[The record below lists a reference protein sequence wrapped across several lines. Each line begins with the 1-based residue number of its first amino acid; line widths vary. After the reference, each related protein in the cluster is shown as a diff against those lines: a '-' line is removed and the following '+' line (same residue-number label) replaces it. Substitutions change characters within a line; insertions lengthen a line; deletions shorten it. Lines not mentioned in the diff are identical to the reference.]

1 MVNKLTKDYLRRNT
15 RCHIQ
20 RYKRVRLMQISSSLY
35 YYSTV
40 IIKTLAFYFLKNKY
54 HSAVFPSFFA
64 ASLPSLS
71 ACFIIVATSFLLTR
85 SIK

>member
-40 IIKTLAFYFLKNKY
+40 NVKTLAFILKNTKY
-54 HSAVFPSFFA
+54 HLAVFPSLFA
-64 ASLPSLS
+64 AAFPSFS
-71 ACFIIVATSFLLTR
+71 ACFIMVATSFLLTR

>member
-20 RYKRVRLMQISSSLY
+20 RYKRVRLMQISSSLH

-40 IIKTLAFYFLKNKY
+40 NYKTLAFFSYINI
-54 HSAVFPSFFA
+54 SFFNA
-64 ASLPSLS
+64 HIYDHIFTLKVDL
-71 ACFIIVATSFLLTR
+71 
-85 SIK
+85 

>member
-40 IIKTLAFYFLKNKY
+40 NVKTL
-54 HSAVFPSFFA
+54 VFIFKKTPN
-64 ASLPSLS
+64 
-71 ACFIIVATSFLLTR
+71 IT
-85 SIK
+85 

>member
-40 IIKTLAFYFLKNKY
+40 IIKTLAFF
-54 HSAVFPSFFA
+54 
-64 ASLPSLS
+64 
-71 ACFIIVATSFLLTR
+71 
-85 SIK
+85 